1 MAPTDWLPARL
12 RDARALTPDIR
23 LLEIE
28 PTGRVAPVPPGSHL
42 GVAVMIGERP
52 DTRSYSLLDSGA
64 DGVYRIAVKRLP
76 DSRGGSAYMHG
87 LAPGARL
94 SISGPRNHF
103 GLTLN
108 RPDYLLVAGGI
119 GITPLH
125 AMALALNATGARFRL
140 LYAARRRQD
149 LALADDLRARLGD
162 RLRTFLDEDGE
173 RIDLEAAIADLGP
186 GGEAYVCGPYG
197 MMEAARRAWAAAGR
211 PAQGLRFETFGTGG
225 RHATEPFTVRI
236 PRLSK
241 EIVVPRNQ
249 TMLEALEAA
258 GVGMIHDCRRG
269 ECGLCTVK
277 ILGVDGTV
285 DHRDVF
291 FSESQKATNAHL
303 CTCVSRVV
311 GGGITIDTADRAG

>member
-12 RDARALTPDIR
+12 RAAWALTPDIR

-28 PTGRVAPVPPGSHL
+28 PESPGALAAPGSHL

-52 DTRSYSLLDSGA
+52 DTRSYSLIDSGA
-64 DGVYRIAVKRLP
+64 DGLYRIAVKRLP

-87 LAPGARL
+87 LEPGARL

-103 GLTLN
+103 GLTLG
-108 RPDYLLVAGGI
+108 RPGYLLVAGGI

-125 AMALALNATGARFRL
+125 AMALALHRSGARFRL
-140 LYAARRRQD
+140 LYAARTRQD
-149 LALADDLRARLGD
+149 LALADGLKARIGD
-162 RLRTFLDEDGE
+162 RLETVTDDEGG
-173 RIDLEAAIADLGP
+173 RIDLDAAIADLAP
-186 GGEAYVCGPYG
+186 GGEAYVCGPYR
-197 MMEAARRAWAAAGR
+197 MMEAARRAWSASGR
-211 PAQGLRFETFGTGG
+211 PVQALRFETFGTGG
-225 RHATEPFTVRI
+225 RHATEAFTVRI
-236 PRLSK
+236 PRLSR
-241 EIVVPRNQ
+241 EIVVPRHQ

-277 ILGVDGTV
+277 ILETDGTV

-291 FSESQKATNAHL
+291 FSEAQKAANAQL